1 MTTGLSASGA
11 LLAIAAAKAAAKDPN
26 TYVLKPKANQKIF
39 DQLIVQEELLHL
51 KNVGHLDDQVQ
62 PLAVFVVGQ
71 TASGKTRLAA
81 DLLDVMQGRQPAH
94 LVSDVYKAYHP
105 KYKTVIKEHP
115 NIASAAT
122 SIDARKWLNLAIRWL
137 IQRHIDVLLEAACR
151 HPDDVTS
158 LISEFRAA
166 GYRVLVAIM
175 AVPECLSLLGTMV
188 RFYDRLPE
196 AKSAKVAL
204 RVTPG
209 EVHHETCVSLTI
221 TLLQEGLLAVANFID
236 NSAAVKNVVVL
247 RRNNLVAY
255 QNFRGLDGLW
265 VRPAVAFASL
275 DLEGVRPL
283 PATEHESFVAD
294 CLYVE
299 EQRAKK
305 LQRKKQK
312 EKEQKKGKEKVTNT
326 TIEDVEASLAG
337 LMSMGGRLNAS
348 FPHLKQFDIKEWMF
362 GDWDLNNVGSGLPKQ
377 NVETVLPRNSILQES
392 ARVEH

>member
-94 LVSDVYKAYHP
+94 LVSDVYKAYP
-105 KYKTVIKEHP
+105 
-115 NIASAAT
+115 SAAT

-209 EVHHETCVSLTI
+209 EVHHETC
-221 TLLQEGLLAVANFID
+221 EGLLAVANFID